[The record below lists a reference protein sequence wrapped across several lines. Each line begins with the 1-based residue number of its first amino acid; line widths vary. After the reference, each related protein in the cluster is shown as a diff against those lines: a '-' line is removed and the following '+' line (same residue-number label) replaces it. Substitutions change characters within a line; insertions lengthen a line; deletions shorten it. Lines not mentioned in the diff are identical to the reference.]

1 MSVDLSNVRNI
12 GISAH
17 IDSGK
22 TTLTE
27 RILFYTDRI
36 HAIHDVRGKD
46 GVGAKM
52 DSMELERER
61 GITIQSAATFCNWK
75 GKDINIIDT
84 PGHVDFTIEVERALR
99 VLDGAVLV
107 LCSVGGVQSQS
118 ITVNRQMTRYK
129 VPRIAFINKCDR
141 TGANPER
148 VTAQLREKLGLNA
161 HMMQLPIGL
170 ENDLVGVIDLVTM
183 KALYFD
189 GDNGEVVR
197 EEEIP
202 AALQERAKE
211 KREELLE
218 AVSMFSDELM
228 EVMLEE
234 GNIDPALIHAAVR
247 KGTLSLELTPVFVG
261 SAYKNKAV
269 QPMLDGV
276 NAYLPCPTDVENMA
290 LDLNNEEKEFAVSN
304 DPDDPLIMLAF
315 KLEDGRYGQL
325 TYVRTYQGKLSK
337 GDTVFNS
344 RTGKK
349 VKIGRLCRMHSDEME
364 DIDFCGSGDI
374 VALFGV
380 DCASGDTFS
389 SGDISCSMSSMHI
402 PEPVI
407 SLAIVPVDNK
417 AQINMSKALNR
428 FTKEDPTFK
437 TFVDHETNETIISGM
452 GELHLE
458 VYVER
463 MKREYNAEV
472 QVGAPQVAYREAITA
487 RAEFNYTHKKQT
499 GGSGQFG
506 RVAGYMEPLEEGEY
520 EFVDAI
526 VGGAIPREFISSC
539 DKGFQKSLVKGAL
552 CGSVVTGVRCVI
564 NDGAFHAVDSS
575 DVAFQLAAIGAF
587 KEGYM
592 KAKPVIMEPI
602 MKVSVEGPT
611 EFQGSIM
618 GSINQRRGMI
628 IGTMEEGNY
637 TVVEADVPLSE
648 MFGYSTVLR
657 SLTQGK
663 AEFTMEFSAFKHVPK
678 TVNDELIK
686 KYQSEKKNG

>member
-1 MSVDLSNVRNI
+1 VRNI

-61 GITIQSAATFCNWK
+61 GITIQSAATYCNWK

-161 HMMQLPIGL
+161 HMVQVPIGL

-197 EEEIP
+197 EDVIP
-202 AALQERAKE
+202 AALQDHAQT
-211 KREELLE
+211 KRDELLE

-234 GNIDPALIHAAVR
+234 GDIDPDLIKSAIR
-247 KGTLSLELTPVFVG
+247 KGTLALELTPVFVG

-276 NAYLPCPTDVENMA
+276 DAYLPCPTDVVNMA
-290 LDLNNEEKEFAVSN
+290 LDLNNEEKEFPVSN
-304 DPDDPLIMLAF
+304 DPADPLIMLAF

-325 TYVRTYQGKLSK
+325 TYVRTYQGKVTK

-364 DIDFCGSGDI
+364 DIEFCGSGDI

-380 DCASGDTFS
+380 DCASGDTFT
-389 SGDISCSMSSMHI
+389 SGEISCSMSSMHI

-407 SLAIVPVDNK
+407 SLAIIPVDNK

-437 TFVDHETNETIISGM
+437 TFVDHETSETIISGM

-472 QVGAPQVAYREAITA
+472 TVGAPQVAYRETITS

-526 VGGAIPREFISSC
+526 VGGVIPREFISSC

-564 NDGAFHAVDSS
+564 NDGAYHNVDSS

-587 KEGYM
+587 KDGYM

-628 IGTMEEGNY
+628 IGTMEEGQY

-648 MFGYSTVLR
+648 MFGYSTILR

-663 AEFTMEFSAFKHVPK
+663 AEFTMEFSAFKQVPK
-678 TVNDELIK
+678 LVNDELIK
-686 KYQSEKKNG
+686 KYQSDKKNG